1 MRERPATVASVAARE
16 AGPPFFEV
24 VVDVVLSSQPGEARA
39 VVACGG
45 DAFEL
50 VLRGPWAEGGLE
62 ADDCGH
68 LVPWAT
74 VAAAAPP
81 WRPTGGRVVVDGAS
95 DVFWI
100 AHPRVLATPTRVA
113 AATGCERKAW
123 LQWVGGSGGSSRAMV
138 LGSLKHDVFEA
149 VLGGFGPRDGGAI
162 GARAV
167 EGKGADLVAA
177 GVDDEAGAAR
187 EIAEFARAVVG
198 DWGEGGRGRAEAG
211 VAAVRATELPLWAPA
226 LGLSG
231 VADAVVAGDDGL
243 PRPLELK
250 TGRRSVEHRAQTA
263 LYVAMVKCLRGAGRA
278 ADAGLLVYAGDRR
291 VGAAPST
298 SEAVA
303 VSRAELTSL
312 LAARNRLAAVVHR
325 SAVAARAAERAFRD
339 DAGAAYAR
347 AAAPDLLRSE
357 RDCGRCFALRQC
369 SLRHAC
375 VEGGDADSFGAG
387 ADAWRAVAD
396 LDGRDKAYY
405 ETWDALLD
413 LEAAKGASG
422 AALVTSRGGAD
433 REAKGDACV
442 AGLTW
447 RSSTARADGSG
458 DVDHAL
464 ERAAG
469 VAATGEARLSSLERH
484 DFVLVSAE
492 RPGLPPTVLGRAY
505 VTRVDA
511 AAGAAGAAAVGLR
524 TRGPLA
530 LPDWGDAPFTLRV
543 DKDESGSSLSAARG
557 VLARLFAED
566 PRDAPDGDGALR
578 RRRLRDLVVRLEAP
592 TFDAALGAARLRE
605 AVAGEGPARARRGGD
620 GCAAAALGSAFAA
633 LNGDQRRA
641 AELALGATDYGLV
654 LGMPGTGKTSTVEF
668 VVRCFVAAGLR
679 VLVASYSHAAVD
691 HLLEKLLDSGVSE
704 RCVARVAAPSA
715 AERVAP
721 RLRGHVVGR
730 PGFDSVP
737 HIRGAL
743 QAARVVGATCMA
755 CAKGGV
761 LASATDFDVAV
772 VDEAGQIAQ
781 PYCLA
786 PLLKAKT
793 FVLVGDHHQL
803 APLVQSRLAARDGAA
818 ESLFKRLADARPEA
832 VATLATQYRMSA
844 PIMELCNAALAGS
857 GPDALVCGSAAVA
870 ARALPLAPRAP
881 GGLAWLAAADEPC
894 AFVDVPP
901 ALAARAT
908 GDGGRLGARNVAEAR
923 VVADLVADLLARGCA
938 RDDVAVLSPFRAQLR
953 EIGDAL
959 RRRGAALEPHRLSTV
974 DRFQGKDAACVV
986 ISFAKANPDLGLG
999 DLLDD
1004 PKRLNV
1010 ALSRAK
1016 AKLVLVGAADVLA
1029 AKSDVFARL
1038 AAKARR
1044 DGRLFVV
1051 GELDLS

>member
-1 MRERPATVASVAARE
+1 
-16 AGPPFFEV
+16 
-24 VVDVVLSSQPGEARA
+24 
-39 VVACGG
+39 
-45 DAFEL
+45 
-50 VLRGPWAEGGLE
+50 
-62 ADDCGH
+62 
-68 LVPWAT
+68 
-74 VAAAAPP
+74 
-81 WRPTGGRVVVDGAS
+81 
-95 DVFWI
+95 
-100 AHPRVLATPTRVA
+100 
-113 AATGCERKAW
+113 
-123 LQWVGGSGGSSRAMV
+123 MV

-177 GVDDEAGAAR
+177 GVDDEASAR
-187 EIAEFARAVVG
+187 EIAELAPV
-198 DWGEGGRGRAEAG
+198 GRGAR
-211 VAAVRATELPLWAPA
+211 LQ
-226 LGLSG
+226 
-231 VADAVVAGDDGL
+231 DD
-243 PRPLELK
+243 P
-250 TGRRSVEHRAQTA
+250 
-263 LYVAMVKCLRGAGRA
+263 
-278 ADAGLLVYAGDRR
+278 
-291 VGAAPST
+291 
-298 SEAVA
+298 
-303 VSRAELTSL
+303 
-312 LAARNRLAAVVHR
+312 
-325 SAVAARAAERAFRD
+325 
-339 DAGAAYAR
+339 GAAYAR

-405 ETWDALLD
+405 ATWDALLD

-422 AALVTSRGGAD
+422 AAL
-433 REAKGDACV
+433 
-442 AGLTW
+442 
-447 RSSTARADGSG
+447 
-458 DVDHAL
+458 
-464 ERAAG
+464 
-469 VAATGEARLSSLERH
+469 EARLSSLERH

-543 DKDESGSSLSAARG
+543 DKDESGSSLRRPSTRRSA
-557 VLARLFAED
+557 
-566 PRDAPDGDGALR
+566 P
-578 RRRLRDLVVRLEAP
+578 
-592 TFDAALGAARLRE
+592 RLRE
-605 AVAGEGPARARRGGD
+605 AVAGEGPRARRGGD

-641 AELALGATDYGLV
+641 AELALGARDYGLV

-786 PLLKAKT
+786 PLLKAKPSCSSAT
-793 FVLVGDHHQL
+793 TTS
-803 APLVQSRLAARDGAA
+803 SRPSSRAASR
-818 ESLFKRLADARPEA
+818 
-832 VATLATQYRMSA
+832 
-844 PIMELCNAALAGS
+844 
-857 GPDALVCGSAAVA
+857 
-870 ARALPLAPRAP
+870 
-881 GGLAWLAAADEPC
+881 
-894 AFVDVPP
+894 
-901 ALAARAT
+901 RAT
-908 GDGGRLGARNVAEAR
+908 APPR
-923 VVADLVADLLARGCA
+923 
-938 RDDVAVLSPFRAQLR
+938 LR

-1029 AKSDVFARL
+1029 AKSDVVARL
-1038 AAKARR
+1038 AAKAWR

-1051 GELDLS
+1051 GERDLS